1 MKKLFRYKDNEPIE
15 VNSFDEVRKL
25 MSKKYG
31 IQKRQVTVHP
41 YVMKDEEFSRA
52 VVLLTKFG
60 NIYAL
65 VGTINFD
72 PEEK

>member
-15 VNSFDEVRKL
+15 VNNFDEVRKL

-60 NIYAL
+60 NMYAL
-65 VGTINFD
+65 VGTINFN